1 MTLNVML
8 LVNSRQRSCW
18 KVIFSVVSV
27 RHSGGGSHV
36 TIIHDA
42 LEVTV
47 QDPQP
52 QLHHAPPPD
61 IRHGT
66 PPRDQVWN
74 PLCPPLVTHSGHH
87 WRPVQTVH
95 LRTCSFTLVLRS
107 GGHRS
112 TYGLQAG
119 GTHPTA
125 MLSCYIKFLL

>member
-8 LVNSRQRSCW
+8 LVNSSQRSCW

-52 QLHHAPPPD
+52 QLHHAPPQTSDMGPLQE
-61 IRHGT
+61 IRYGI
-66 PPRDQVWN
+66 PFA
-74 PLCPPLVTHSGHH
+74 PPLVTHSGHH